1 MIKLIFTSS
10 KSGKKKFLKV
20 VKDLIR
26 NELDVFLKK
35 KSFLDEQATM
45 SNIMYFKWSK
55 LLGELET
62 VPILMSVLTAS
73 MTKTRGESKLMP

>member
-1 MIKLIFTSS
+1 MIINRFTFILISKTSKKGHTAIKECKYDKVIKLIFTSS

-35 KSFLDEQATM
+35 NRSWT
-45 SNIMYFKWSK
+45 NK
-55 LLGELET
+55 LL
-62 VPILMSVLTAS
+62 
-73 MTKTRGESKLMP
+73 